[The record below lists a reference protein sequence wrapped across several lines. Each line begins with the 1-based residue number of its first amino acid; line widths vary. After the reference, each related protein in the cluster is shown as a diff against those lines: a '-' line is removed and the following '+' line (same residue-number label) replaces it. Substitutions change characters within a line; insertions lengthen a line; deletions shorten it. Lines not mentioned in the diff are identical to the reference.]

1 MQSNMLL
8 NNLKRN
14 KNKMSDIKKT
24 NWQLAQEENI
34 NGYIDGIINQIKEH
48 KDKQNDIIDNLI
60 AKCEEIR
67 MNILKE
73 VK

>member
-1 MQSNMLL
+1 
-8 NNLKRN
+8 
-14 KNKMSDIKKT
+14 MSDIKKT

-48 KDKQNDIIDNLI
+48 KDKQNDILDNLI
-60 AKCEEIR
+60 VKCEEIR
-67 MNILKE
+67 INILKE